1 MKNRISAIIICI
13 ILSVASVCA
22 TAQENNSDSI
32 QISILTCSP
41 GPAIYEVYGHT
52 AIRVTNHTTG
62 SDIVFNYG
70 LFDFSSP
77 NFIWRFTLGKTDYL
91 LGADYYKN
99 FERSYT
105 RRGSEIYQQDLKISK
120 EESEKLFQLLSIH
133 AKPENRVY
141 RYNFLDNN
149 CATMALDKVEE
160 AVDGKIKYT
169 QMDTTTTYRQLLH
182 KYNKVSAWTSFGTD
196 LVIGADADTIID
208 NRQFAFAPL
217 ELMELLAHATVT
229 DSAGNVTPLVSEAY
243 VVNTPEGKVDFGS
256 NLLTPTQTMWIVLLI
271 TIFVCLQNWHKKKIS
286 WWFDIIL
293 FGTQGI
299 AGILIT
305 FLFFFSQHPAVGS
318 NYLIIPFNPIPLFF
332 IPVIISHAKKNVA
345 DVFSLCNAVVTGGF
359 VMLSSAI
366 PQYFHTATL
375 LFITAIACRALSNVL
390 QAMYIKYIVPKR
402 EAKYFNTMYYIIP
415 LAILFSHPANAQIIR
430 PVQNETEPK
439 LIIGITV
446 DQLDS
451 EYYEKLLPLFSD
463 KGLKELWNNG
473 YNRPN
478 STFDF
483 DEADIASATASIY
496 TGASPLQ
503 HGIVASRWMDRKTL
517 NVGSLTDDNSYEGLN
532 TFHECSPKRLLATNL
547 ADELYLTYGEDA
559 HICAIGIDKEQV
571 IFSAGHEADYAL
583 WLNENAEWCSSNYY
597 NQIPEWCSAIDYGT
611 NNHPEWI
618 PSYPTGAYI
627 QKSADERYKPFS
639 YIFKKKDMWDLRTS
653 PIANDRVTNL
663 ALTAINKLE
672 MGKDN
677 NTDMLMLSYYAGNY
691 QGQPSTLYS
700 LEQQDIY
707 LRLDKNIKSI
717 IEYVE
722 KNIGLENTLIFL
734 TSTGQ
739 KPKQAPDLSKT
750 RIPNGTVS
758 MERVTALLNLF
769 LSAKYG
775 DGKYIE
781 TYHLNHIY
789 INSNTIDKNDLAL
802 HEIIESCVD
811 FLYQVT
817 GVKSIIAQ
825 RDLAFGIHNEQ
836 TIRKR
841 NATHSYYSGD
851 LIIEVN
857 PGWSITDEDCD
868 IRYYYTPQASSI
880 PLIMYGNGIHAE
892 IDRNPVSISIL
903 ASTVAHIARINTPN
917 ACSAP
922 ALKNLK

>member
-1 MKNRISAIIICI
+1 MKNRVSAIIICLF
-13 ILSVASVCA
+13 LSVASVCA
-22 TAQENNSDSI
+22 TAQENYSDSI
-32 QISILTCSP
+32 QISLLTCSP
-41 GPAIYEVYGHT
+41 GPAIYELYGHT

-62 SDIVFNYG
+62 NDIVFNYG

-91 LGADYYKN
+91 LGAEYYKN

-105 RRGSEIYQQDLKISK
+105 QRGSEIFQQDLHISK
-120 EESEKLFQLLSIH
+120 AESEKLFQLLSTH

-149 CATMALDKVEE
+149 CATMALDKIEE
-160 AVDGKIKYT
+160 AVNGKIKYT

-182 KYNKVSAWTSFGTD
+182 KYNMVSPWSSFGTD
-196 LVIGADADTIID
+196 LVIGADADTTIQ

-243 VVNTPEGKVDFGS
+243 VVNNPQNEVIFG
-256 NLLTPTQTMWIVLLI
+256 NYILTPTQVMWIVLLT
-271 TIFVCLQNWHKKKIS
+271 TIFISLINWHKKRIS
-286 WWFDIIL
+286 WWFDIVLI
-293 FGTQGI
+293 GIQGL
-299 AGILIT
+299 AGIIIS
-305 FLFFFSQHPAVGS
+305 FLFFFSEHPTVGS

-332 IPVIISHAKKNVA
+332 IPFIIINARKKQI
-345 DVFSLCNAVVTGGF
+345 DTFTLCNGIITLSFAV
-359 VMLSSAI
+359 LSSAI
-366 PQYFHTATL
+366 PQHIQTATL
-375 LFITAIACRALSNVL
+375 LFITSIAYRCLSNTLLILYV
-390 QAMYIKYIVPKR
+390 KYVVPKR
-402 EAKYFNTMYYIIP
+402 DAKYFNPRYYAVIIV
-415 LAILFSHPANAQIIR
+415 LFGIPASAQIIR

-463 KGLKELWNNG
+463 NGLKELWNNG

-517 NVGSLTDDNSYEGLN
+517 NVGSLAEDNSYDGTN
-532 TFHECSPKRLLATNL
+532 TFDKCSPKRLLATNL

-583 WLNENAEWCSSNYY
+583 WLNENAEWCSSSYY

-653 PIANDRVTNL
+653 PIANDRVTDL
-663 ALTAINKLE
+663 ALTAIDELE

-722 KNIGLENTLIFL
+722 KNIGLDNTLIFL

>member
-1 MKNRISAIIICI
+1 MKNRVSAIIICLF
-13 ILSVASVCA
+13 LSAISVYT

-41 GPAIYEVYGHT
+41 GPAIYELYGHT

-105 RRGSEIYQQDLKISK
+105 QRGSEIYQQDLKISK
-120 EESEKLFQLLSIH
+120 EESEKLFQLLSTH

-182 KYNKVSAWTSFGTD
+182 KYNKVNPWISFGTD
-196 LVIGADADTIID
+196 LVIGADADTIIE

-217 ELMELLAHATVT
+217 EMMKLLANATVT
-229 DSAGNVTPLVSEAY
+229 DNGHTSQLVLDTSVTNNPENE
-243 VVNTPEGKVDFGS
+243 VNFGKC
-256 NLLTPTQTMWIVLLI
+256 LLTPLQTMWIVLLV
-271 TIFVCLQNWHKKKIS
+271 TIFISLADWHNKKTS
-286 WWFDIIL
+286 LWFDITLLGI
-293 FGTQGI
+293 QGVAGLII
-299 AGILIT
+299 A
-305 FLFFFSQHPAVGS
+305 FLFFFSEHPAVGS

-332 IPVIISHAKKNVA
+332 IPKIVMNARKKRL
-345 DVFSLCNAVVTGGF
+345 DTFTLCNGIATSCF
-359 VMLSSAI
+359 VMLSFAL
-366 PQYFHTATL
+366 PQHINPATL
-375 LFITAIACRALSNVL
+375 ILITAIAFRCISSTLLAY
-390 QAMYIKYIVPKR
+390 YIKHVVHKR
-402 EAKYFNTMYYIIP
+402 ETKFSSSRYYMI
-415 LAILFSHPANAQIIR
+415 LLTVAISIPANAQIIR

-439 LIIGITV
+439 LIIGITI
-446 DQLDS
+446 DQLDG

-463 KGLKELWNNG
+463 NGLKELWNNG

-517 NVGSLTDDNSYEGLN
+517 NVGSLAEDNSYDGTN
-532 TFHECSPKRLLATNL
+532 TFDKCSPKRLLATNL
-547 ADELYLTYGEDA
+547 ADELYLAYGEDA

-583 WLNENAEWCSSNYY
+583 WLNENAEWCSSSYY

-663 ALTAINKLE
+663 ALTAIDELE

-722 KNIGLENTLIFL
+722 KNIGLDNTLIFL

-868 IRYYYTPQASSI
+868 IRYYYTPQASSS

>member
-1 MKNRISAIIICI
+1 MKNIALTI
-13 ILSVASVCA
+13 ILCLFVSMPS
-22 TAQENNSDSI
+22 TLIRAQENRNDSI
-32 QISILTCSP
+32 QISLLTCSP
-41 GPAIYEVYGHT
+41 GPAIYELYGHS
-52 AIRVTNHTTG
+52 AIRINNLTTG
-62 SDIVFNYG
+62 NDIIFNYG

-77 NFIWRFTLGKTDYL
+77 NFIWRFMLGRTDYL
-91 LGADYYKN
+91 VGADYYKN

-105 RRGSEIYQQDLKISK
+105 RRGSKIYQQTLNLSK
-120 EESEKLFQLLSIH
+120 EETLRLFDLLIEN

-149 CATMALDKVEE
+149 CATMALDKIED
-160 AVDGKIKYT
+160 AIQGKIRYT
-169 QMDTTTTYRQLLH
+169 QMDTNTTYRQLLH
-182 KYNKVSAWTSFGTD
+182 KYNGIKPWVMFGTD
-196 LVIGADADTIID
+196 LIIGADADTIIT
-208 NRQFAFAPL
+208 NRQFAFAPIEMMQML
-217 ELMELLAHATVT
+217 GGATIT
-229 DSAGNVTPLVSEAY
+229 KADSIINMVSETSVA
-243 VVNTPEGKVDFGS
+243 NNPEKEVDFGTD
-256 NLLTPTQTMWIVLLI
+256 LLSPIQTMWIFLLL
-271 TIFVCLQNWHKKKIS
+271 TIFFSLINWHKKKITY
-286 WWFDIIL
+286 WLDIIL
-293 FGTQGI
+293 VGVQGI
-299 AGILIT
+299 AGLLIT
-305 FLFFFSQHPAVGS
+305 FLFFFSEHPAVGS
-318 NYLIIPFNPIPLFF
+318 NYLIIPLNPIPLFF
-332 IPVIISHAKKNVA
+332 IPAIIINAKKCRL
-345 DVFSLCNAVVTGGF
+345 DIFTLCNAVITGTF

-366 PQYFHTATL
+366 PQQIQAATL
-375 LFITAIACRALSNVL
+375 LFLTAISYRSLSNTLLV
-390 QAMYIKYIVPKR
+390 MYIKYIVPKR
-402 EAKYFNTMYYIIP
+402 DAKYFNNRYYIIP
-415 LAILFSHPANAQIIR
+415 LAMLFSISAQAQIIR
-430 PVQNETEPK
+430 PVQNDTEPK

-547 ADELYLTYGEDA
+547 ADELYLAYGEDA
-559 HICAIGIDKEQV
+559 HICAIGIEKEQV

-583 WLNENAEWCSSNYY
+583 WLNENAEWCSSSYY

-618 PSYPTGAYI
+618 PSYPTGVYI
-627 QKSADERYKPFS
+627 QKSTDERYKPFS